1 MPPMGIL
8 SALKQI
14 SPNINISSRDNIIE
28 IVIPKEDI
36 ISQLKNS
43 IPEGIR
49 DSVEVYVDNRGVV
62 MKIRL
67 F

>member
-1 MPPMGIL
+1 MPPTGIL

-14 SPNINISSRDNIIE
+14 SPNINISSRDNTIE